1 MLFLSLLTV
10 VVFSTDHSDVVIIN
24 RRGIAGWATDLTI
37 ASRAYFEIW
46 GLTFQLL
53 VILKVALG
61 VLLPVWKGLIL
72 MLIIVPLLPQMLL
85 GVIVSV
91 NRFLIALAGASWLN
105 YSCYLLLCLALGW
118 ERPIVSAS
126 DLADVKVN
134 NLFWAVVAR
143 LRLTLQLSSRVID
156 LWFGASMLGKLVL
169 LLLQTCQGEVRPSSL
184 LLRLQLWRQRNSVFL
199 SLCITLL
206 HVIFLHQFSCDA

>member
-10 VVFSTDHSDVVIIN
+10 VVFGTDHSDVVIIN

-91 NRFLIALAGASWLN
+91 KCFLIALAGARWLN
-105 YSCYLLLCLALGW
+105 YSCYLLLCLALG
-118 ERPIVSAS
+118 
-126 DLADVKVN
+126 
-134 NLFWAVVAR
+134 
-143 LRLTLQLSSRVID
+143 
-156 LWFGASMLGKLVL
+156 
-169 LLLQTCQGEVRPSSL
+169 
-184 LLRLQLWRQRNSVFL
+184 
-199 SLCITLL
+199 
-206 HVIFLHQFSCDA
+206 